1 MIINIQVDRR
11 IEKSVIACA
20 YVATLLNHL
29 KAKEDVK
36 QSLGVPFVA
45 QQIKNLT
52 SIHTDVGL
60 VPGFAQWVNC
70 GKVIHRCTRIW
81 CDCGCGCG
89 CGVGW

>member
-36 QSLGVPFVA
+36 
-45 QQIKNLT
+45 
-52 SIHTDVGL
+52 
-60 VPGFAQWVNC
+60 
-70 GKVIHRCTRIW
+70 
-81 CDCGCGCG
+81 
-89 CGVGW
+89 